1 MAVIRTLSDYTSK
14 SANLKHD
21 YHNRVPNDER
31 QKTAKRRSG
40 PWLRGRSRKI
50 KKRDKLMEWLRGLFP
65 PMKTGPQHY
74 TGPGGF
80 FNNAEGFIL
89 NDPIMT
95 SVHVDN
101 TTVINMQGAVT
112 QIMDLLSR
120 HIIRGAAHDSS
131 ARTPPPR
138 CHPDTRLKLIARIT
152 AWFEG
157 RVSLKLLLW
166 ITGPAGVGK
175 SAVVQTFAEY
185 LNKSGLLGASIF
197 ISRPNKRNNP
207 HGVFIT
213 IAYQLATRIEAYR
226 DYVVEK
232 ISRDP
237 ESLSG
242 NMQTQFTT
250 FIIEPFVEKK
260 IGVGGKRWEL
270 WSKCSGRGIALSSI
284 KSTWRQYRSTLD
296 DKSPSRIITRFHQ
309 ILFNYMT
316 CQLCLLT
323 CRTLQ
328 NPVES
333 LIYSQLRKVHMRKL
347 CHVFVSVDLLAFVN
361 HLMPNRAEAPPI
373 GSLVFHSHNLR
384 SNDIEVLREVR
395 LKDLKF
401 GQLDWKEM
409 SPAFAASGHR
419 FAVKY
424 DWMLRRPRSNAELK
438 AFVSDLE
445 ALQKRLPELGVV

>member
-1 MAVIRTLSDYTSK
+1 MA
-14 SANLKHD
+14 
-21 YHNRVPNDER
+21 P
-31 QKTAKRRSG
+31 RR
-40 PWLRGRSRKI
+40 
-50 KKRDKLMEWLRGLFP
+50 KRDKLMEWLRGFFP
-65 PMKTGPQHY
+65 SMKTGQQHY

-120 HIIRGAAHDSS
+120 HIIRGAAYDSS

-157 RVSLKLLLW
+157 RVLLKLLLW

-185 LNKSGLLGASIF
+185 LNKSGLLGESIF

-260 IGVGGKRWEL
+260 IGVGGKRW
-270 WSKCSGRGIALSSI
+270 GIL
-284 KSTWRQYRSTLD
+284 LD
-296 DKSPSRIITRFHQ
+296 G
-309 ILFNYMT
+309 
-316 CQLCLLT
+316 
-323 CRTLQ
+323 RTLVQ
-328 NPVES
+328 V
-333 LIYSQLRKVHMRKL
+333 
-347 CHVFVSVDLLAFVN
+347 
-361 HLMPNRAEAPPI
+361 
-373 GSLVFHSHNLR
+373 
-384 SNDIEVLREVR
+384 
-395 LKDLKF
+395 
-401 GQLDWKEM
+401 
-409 SPAFAASGHR
+409 
-419 FAVKY
+419 
-424 DWMLRRPRSNAELK
+424 
-438 AFVSDLE
+438 
-445 ALQKRLPELGVV
+445 